1 MRLVWEYGD
10 TLTYSSIA
18 ADEVT
23 YDSMFGTAI
32 VNLSAGD
39 QVITFNGI
47 MPIHIKYR
55 IISSVVEFKRWWVLK
70 WKIFAQEST
79 SSKEHVVF

>member
-1 MRLVWEYGD
+1 MMRLVWEYGD

-32 VNLSAGD
+32 INLSAGD
-39 QVITFNGI
+39 QVISFNGI
-47 MPIHIKYR
+47 MPIHIR
-55 IISSVVEFKRWWVLK
+55 CGRVVRDFESEAKIRFK
-70 WKIFAQEST
+70 F
-79 SSKEHVVF
+79 